1 MKKSSEKQT
10 KSAKKPAKKAVKSE
24 KYLPKKKY
32 KSLLGE
38 KETEHAIVLIKD
50 FFQMAL
56 STELNLTRVTAPL
69 FVRSATGV
77 NDDLN
82 GVERPVSFP
91 VKGLNEEKLEIVQSL
106 AKWKRLKVTDLKMT
120 QGFGIYTD
128 MNAIRPDDDI
138 DAIHSIYVDQ
148 WDWEMAIDEKDR
160 TVFYLHEIVK
170 KVYRCLQRT
179 EFFLY
184 DRYPKLKPI
193 LPKEI
198 KILYADDLARKYPDL
213 TPKER
218 ENKVAK
224 EYGAVFIT
232 GIGGKMCDGT
242 IHDGRAPDYDDWI
255 TESGDGHR
263 GLNGDILVW
272 NPVHD
277 AALELSSMGIRVS
290 PESLRAQLE
299 ERNMMERSK
308 FDFHKKLLAGELT
321 QTLGGGIG
329 QSRLCMFLLR
339 KAHIGETQVS
349 VWTDEIKADC
359 KERGIILL

>member
-1 MKKSSEKQT
+1 MGKIIKPTDYKQLLD
-10 KSAKKPAKKAVKSE
+10 PAQTE
-24 KYLPKKKY
+24 
-32 KSLLGE
+32 LGI
-38 KETEHAIVLIKD
+38 KQIKD
-50 FFQMAL
+50 FFQANL
-56 STELNLTRVTAPL
+56 STELRLRRVTAPL
-69 FVRSATGV
+69 FVLRGLGI

-91 VKGLNEEKLEIVQSL
+91 LKALNEKKMEIVQSL
-106 AKWKRLKVTDLKMT
+106 AKWKRLKVTELGLDPD
-120 QGFGIYTD
+120 FGIYTD
-128 MNAIRPDDDI
+128 MNALRPDEDL

-160 TVFYLHEIVK
+160 TVFFLHEIVK
-170 KVYRCLQRT
+170 KVYRCIQRT

-184 DRYPKLKPI
+184 DRYPEIKPI

-198 KILYADDLARKYPDL
+198 KIVFADDLQREYPQL

-218 ENKVAK
+218 EDIVAK
-224 EYGAVFIT
+224 KYGAVFIT
-232 GIGGKMCDGT
+232 GIGGKLDDGS

-255 TESGDGHR
+255 TECGDGHR

-272 NPVHD
+272 NPVLNS
-277 AALELSSMGIRVS
+277 AFELSSMGIRVS
-290 PESLRAQLE
+290 PESLKAQLE
-299 ERNMMERSK
+299 ERGMMERAK
-308 FDFHKKLLAGELT
+308 LDFHSKLLNGQLT

-349 VWTDEIKADC
+349 IWTDEIIKDC
-359 KERGIILL
+359 EKRGIKLL

>member
-1 MKKSSEKQT
+1 MIK
-10 KSAKKPAKKAVKSE
+10 
-24 KYLPKKKY
+24 LPSKY
-32 KSLLGE
+32 KSILSTRQ
-38 KETEHAIVLIKD
+38 TEHAIVAIKD
-50 FFQMAL
+50 FFQLAL
-56 STELNLTRVTAPL
+56 STELNLYRVTAPL
-69 FVRSATGV
+69 FVGAGTGI

-91 VKGLNEEKLEIVQSL
+91 VKDMGEAKMEIVQSL
-106 AKWKRLKVTDLKMT
+106 AKWKRLKITSLGLEP
-120 QGFGIYTD
+120 GFGIYTD
-128 MNAIRPDDDI
+128 MNALRPDEEL

-148 WDWEMAIDEKDR
+148 WDWEMAIDPKDR
-160 TVFYLHEIVK
+160 TVFFLHEIVK
-170 KVYRCLQRT
+170 KVYRCIQRT
-179 EFFLY
+179 EFYIY
-184 DRYPKLKPI
+184 DRYPEIKPV
-193 LPKEI
+193 LPKDI
-198 KILYADDLARKYPDL
+198 KILYADDLQKKYPKL

-218 ENKVAK
+218 EDKVAK

-232 GIGGKMCDGT
+232 GIGGKLPDGT

-272 NPVHD
+272 NPVLNH
-277 AALELSSMGIRVS
+277 AFELSSMGIRVS
-290 PESLRAQLE
+290 PESLKAQLE
-299 ERNMMERSK
+299 ERGCPERAK
-308 FDFHKKLLAGELT
+308 FEFHSKLLAGELT

-359 KERGIILL
+359 KKHGIELL

>member
-1 MKKSSEKQT
+1 MIK
-10 KSAKKPAKKAVKSE
+10 
-24 KYLPKKKY
+24 LPSKY
-32 KSLLGE
+32 KSILGT
-38 KETEHAIVLIKD
+38 KETEHAIVAIKD
-50 FFQMAL
+50 FFQLAL
-56 STELNLTRVTAPL
+56 STELNLSRVTAPL
-69 FVRSATGV
+69 FVEAGKGI

-91 VKGLNEEKLEIVQSL
+91 VKDMNDAKMEIVQSL
-106 AKWKRLKVTDLKMT
+106 AKWKRLKITELGLEP
-120 QGFGIYTD
+120 GFGIYTD
-128 MNAIRPDDDI
+128 MNALRPDEDL

-148 WDWEMAIDEKDR
+148 WDWCMAIDEKDR

-170 KVYRCLQRT
+170 KVYRCIQRT

-184 DRYPKLKPI
+184 DRYPEIKPV

-198 KILYADDLARKYPDL
+198 KILYADDLQRQYPKL

-224 EYGAVFIT
+224 EYGDVFIT
-232 GIGGKMCDGT
+232 GIGGKLPDGT

-255 TESGDGHR
+255 TETGDGHR

-272 NPVHD
+272 NPVLEQ
-277 AALELSSMGIRVS
+277 AFELSSMGIRVS
-290 PESLRAQLE
+290 PESLKAQLE
-299 ERNMMERSK
+299 ERGATERAK
-308 FDFHKKLLAGELT
+308 LDFHSRLLKGQLT

-349 VWTDEIKADC
+349 IWPEEIKKDC
-359 KERGIILL
+359 AKRGIVLL

>member
-1 MKKSSEKQT
+1 MIK
-10 KSAKKPAKKAVKSE
+10 
-24 KYLPKKKY
+24 LPKNY
-32 KSLLGE
+32 KPILNS
-38 KETEHAIVLIKD
+38 KETEHAIVAIKD
-50 FFQMAL
+50 FFQLAL

-69 FVRSATGV
+69 FVGAGTGI

-91 VKGLNEEKLEIVQSL
+91 VKALNEEKMEIVQSL
-106 AKWKRLKVTDLKMT
+106 AKWKRLKVTEMGLEP
-120 QGFGIYTD
+120 GFGIYTD
-128 MNAIRPDDDI
+128 MNALRPDEDL

-148 WDWEMAIDEKDR
+148 WDWEMAIDPKDR
-160 TVFYLHEIVK
+160 TVFFLHEIVK
-170 KVYRCLQRT
+170 KVYRCLKRT

-184 DRYPKLKPI
+184 DRYPEIKPI
-193 LPKEI
+193 LPKDI
-198 KILYADDLARKYPDL
+198 KILYADDLAREYPKL

-218 ENKVAK
+218 EDKVTK

-232 GIGGKMCDGT
+232 GIGGKLPDGT

-255 TESGDGHR
+255 TETGDGHR

-272 NPVHD
+272 NPVLEQ
-277 AALELSSMGIRVS
+277 AFELSSMGIRVS
-290 PESLRAQLE
+290 PESLKAQLE
-299 ERNMMERSK
+299 ERGATDREK
-308 FDFHKKLLAGELT
+308 LDFHARLLRGELT

-349 VWTDEIKADC
+349 IWPESIKQDC
-359 KERGIILL
+359 AKRGITLL

>member
-1 MKKSSEKQT
+1 MYKL
-10 KSAKKPAKKAVKSE
+10 PA
-24 KYLPKKKY
+24 KY
-32 KSLLGE
+32 KSILNTR
-38 KETEHAIVLIKD
+38 ETEHAIVAIKD
-50 FFQMAL
+50 FFQLAL

-69 FVRSATGV
+69 FVEAGTGI

-91 VKGLNEEKLEIVQSL
+91 VKSMNEKKMEIVQSL
-106 AKWKRLKVTDLKMT
+106 AKWKRMKVTDLGLEP
-120 QGFGIYTD
+120 GFGIYTD
-128 MNAIRPDDDI
+128 MNALRPDEDL

-148 WDWEMAIDEKDR
+148 WDWEMAIEETDR

-170 KVYRCLQRT
+170 KVYRCLKRT

-184 DRYPKLKPI
+184 DRYPELKPV
-193 LPKEI
+193 LPKHI
-198 KILYADDLARKYPDL
+198 KILFADDLQRQYPNL

-232 GIGGKMCDGT
+232 GIGGKMDDGS

-272 NPVHD
+272 NPVLNS
-277 AALELSSMGIRVS
+277 AFELSSMGIRVS
-290 PESLRAQLE
+290 PASLKAQLE
-299 ERNMMERSK
+299 ERNMMERAELT
-308 FDFHKKLLAGELT
+308 FHKKLLNGELT

-329 QSRLCMFLLR
+329 QSRICMFLLR

-349 VWTDEIKADC
+349 VWPDEIRKDC
-359 KERGIILL
+359 EKHGIVLL